1 MKIIYWIW
9 CFPQMIAGLF
19 LRLFVKVELKEKYK
33 NAVVYKCNLKS
44 GSISLGNKIFLC
56 KEHWNDEYVKKHE
69 YGHCIQLDNMGFCNY
84 IRNVAIPSVGINL
97 LSRAGK
103 LPYDYY
109 GAPWEA
115 EADTLGG
122 VNRTSDNTPWPVGS
136 YSSLW
141 DIFKMLIN

>member
-33 NAVVYKCNLKS
+33 NAVIYKCNLKS

-69 YGHCIQLDNMGFCNY
+69 YGHWKQGLILGWLY
-84 IRNVAIPSVGINL
+84 LIIIGIPSITWCNL
-97 LSRAGK
+97 FEKYRIKNNL
-103 LPYDYY
+103 DYY
-109 GAPWEA
+109 SFYTEKWANK
-115 EADTLGG
+115 LGG
-122 VNRTSDNTPWPVGS
+122 NN
-136 YSSLW
+136 
-141 DIFKMLIN
+141 DI

>member
-69 YGHCIQLDNMGFCNY
+69 YGHCKQGLILGWLY
-84 IRNVAIPSVGINL
+84 LIIIGIPSITWCNCFNKYRVRKNVN
-97 LSRAGK
+97 
-103 LPYDYY
+103 YY
-109 GAPWEA
+109 SFYTEKWANK
-115 EADTLGG
+115 LGG
-122 VNRTSDNTPWPVGS
+122 NND
-136 YSSLW
+136 
-141 DIFKMLIN
+141 K